1 MVDINAKEGK
11 GKITPQQRQKLKHFV
26 KELEN
31 FKGRHT
37 ELVTVYVPQG
47 YDLNGVI
54 NQLQQEQGTATNIKS
69 KGTRDNVIAALEKMV
84 QHLKLIGRTPP
95 YGLVAFAG
103 NVAEREGQQNY
114 RVWSLEPPSPI
125 NIRIYR
131 CDKEF
136 ILDPLKEMA
145 SDRTTY
151 GLVVMDKRDAL
162 IAILKGKTI
171 IPLVKEDSMVPGK
184 MKAGGQS
191 SVRFAQ
197 NRELAAKA
205 FYKKIGDMMK
215 DQFLNMGDELKGII
229 IGGPGPTKYE
239 FADGPYITNEVKK
252 KIIGIKDLS
261 YTEEFGLQE
270 LVEKSDDIL
279 AEEEINEEKKI
290 MQRFFDT
297 LGKQP
302 GKASYGKDE
311 VMNHI
316 KFGAADIVLLSESLD
331 DEVIDE
337 FTAEAEKMNS
347 KVYLISVETRE
358 GVQLREIG
366 KIAAILRYEMNKEY

>member
-1 MVDINAKEGK
+1 MAENAQTTHKVS
-11 GKITPQQRQKLKHFV
+11 PQQRQKLKHFV

-37 ELVTVYVPQG
+37 ELVSVYIPSG
-47 YDLNGVI
+47 YDMNAITNHLF
-54 NQLQQEQGTATNIKS
+54 QEQGTATNIKS
-69 KGTRDNVIAALEKMV
+69 KSNRDNVVAALEKMI
-84 QHLKLIGRTPP
+84 QHLRLVKRTPP
-95 YGLVAFAG
+95 NGLAAFAG
-103 NVAEREGQQNY
+103 NTAERDGVQDFN
-114 RVWSLEPPSPI
+114 VWSIEPPVPL
-125 NIRIYR
+125 NLRLYR

-136 ILDPLKEMA
+136 ILEPLHEMA
-145 SDRTTY
+145 YDKTTY
-151 GLVVMDKRDAL
+151 GLVVMDKRDAT

-184 MKAGGQS
+184 MRAGGQS

-239 FADGPYITNEVKK
+239 FADGAFITNEVKK

-261 YTEEFGLQE
+261 YTDEFGLQE
-270 LVEKSDDIL
+270 LVEKSEDIL
-279 AEEEINEEKKI
+279 ANEEVGEEKKI

-297 LGKQP
+297 LGKTA

-311 VMNHI
+311 VMNNI
-316 KFGAADIVLLSESLD
+316 KMGAVEVVLLSEALD
-331 DEVIDE
+331 DATIEL
-337 FTAEAEKMNS
+337 FTEEAEKMGTEIAI
-347 KVYLISVETRE
+347 ISVETRE
-358 GVQLREIG
+358 GVQLKEIG
-366 KIAAILRYEMNKEY
+366 KIAAILRYEVNKDY

>member
-1 MVDINAKEGK
+1 MASNINPNEGK

-26 KELEN
+26 KEIEG

-47 YDLNGVI
+47 YDLVAVI
-54 NQLQQEQGTATNIKS
+54 NHLQQEQGTASNIKS
-69 KGTRDNVIAALEKMV
+69 KGTRENVIAALEKMI
-84 QHLKLIGRTPP
+84 QHLKLVGRTPP
-95 YGLVAFAG
+95 NGLASFAG
-103 NVAEREGQQNY
+103 NVAERDGQQDY
-114 RVWSLEPPSPI
+114 KVWSIEPPTPI

-136 ILDPLKEMA
+136 ILEPLKEMA

-151 GLVVMDKRDAL
+151 GLVVMDKRDAI

-184 MKAGGQS
+184 MRAGGQS

-229 IGGPGPTKYE
+229 VGGPGPTKYE
-239 FADGPYITNEVKK
+239 FADGQFITNEVKK

-270 LVEKSDDIL
+270 LVEKSEDLL
-279 AEEEINEEKKI
+279 AQEEIGEEKKI

-297 LGKQP
+297 LGKHP

-311 VMNHI
+311 VMQNI
-316 KFGAADIVLLSESLD
+316 KYGAVDQLLLSESLSD
-331 DEVIDE
+331 QDIDL
-337 FTAEAEKMNS
+337 FTQEAEAMGSTVN
-347 KVYLISVETRE
+347 LISTETRE
-358 GVQLREIG
+358 GVQLKELG
-366 KIAAILRYEMNKEY
+366 KIAAILRYEVHKE

>member
-1 MVDINAKEGK
+1 MVDINPNEGK
-11 GKITPQQRQKLKHFV
+11 GKMTPQQRQKLKHFV
-26 KELEN
+26 KELDN

-37 ELVTVYVPQG
+37 ELVSVYVPQG

-54 NQLQQEQGTATNIKS
+54 NHLQQEQGTATNIKS
-69 KGTRDNVIAALEKMV
+69 KSTRDNVIAALEKMV
-84 QHLKLIGRTPP
+84 QHLKLLKFTPQN
-95 YGLVAFAG
+95 GLVAFAG
-103 NVAEREGQQNY
+103 NVAEREGFQNY
-114 RVWSLEPPSPI
+114 RVWSLEPPTPI

-136 ILDPLKEMA
+136 ILEPLKEMA
-145 SDRTTY
+145 SDKTTY
-151 GLVVMDKRDAL
+151 GLIVMDKRDAT

-184 MKAGGQS
+184 MRAGGQS

-205 FYKKIGDMMK
+205 FYKKIGDIMK

-239 FADGPYITNEVKK
+239 FADGQYITNEVKK

-261 YTEEFGLQE
+261 YTDEFGLQE
-270 LVEKSDDIL
+270 LVEKSDDL
-279 AEEEINEEKKI
+279 LAAEEIAEEKKL
-290 MQRFFDT
+290 MQKFFDT

-311 VMNHI
+311 VMQNI
-316 KFGAADIVLLSESLD
+316 KFGAVDILLLSESLE

-337 FTAEAEKMNS
+337 FTEEAEKMSTN
-347 KVYLISVETRE
+347 VHLISTETRE

-366 KIAAILRYEMNKEY
+366 KIAAILRYEMNKEL